1 MKTLEEL
8 KTPTRENAIKQP
20 PHEFQTKKKRNFEVH
35 LLYNKHSYSSMTLPD
50 AIINTTKPQ
59 MSTIEL

>member
-20 PHEFQTKKKRNFEVH
+20 PHEFQTKKNE
-35 LLYNKHSYSSMTLPD
+35 NKHSYSSITLPD